1 MNTSV
6 TLRAA
11 EWVLPGH
18 PDKLAD
24 AVADALVQAAQQR
37 QPEAL
42 CAIEVA
48 VHREQV
54 FLTGRLACE
63 GADAIPIEDLVREV
77 YRTAGYGPGEGNEPG
92 RETHEESAEATS
104 DAPGSTSGKVT
115 SEGRDH
121 RPVAPGPWR
130 PAPQDVVIGGN
141 LCIEP
146 LVPGEEGIRHIS
158 DDQSIVTGYA
168 VDLPGIGFIPPE
180 QWLAREVARR
190 LFALVG
196 SDLQL
201 CPDGKVLVVLE
212 EEGDAPGSI
221 ALPPAPG
228 HHGGS
233 GNSGLPIF
241 PGLPKAWRLHAVS
254 CSLLAQAGDVELH
267 RAALQAVRQAS
278 QELARRLPGFE
289 PGDPHEFVVNGSGTF
304 SIGGPEGDNGL
315 SGKKLLLDHYGPR
328 VPIGGTALSGK
339 DFWKP
344 DRAGT
349 LLARRLALAVVHAGV
364 AREAVVQFVSF
375 PGDEAPRLVRIT
387 TPQGDLPDASR
398 WLQLLNC
405 RFETTRAWGQ
415 CVDLVE
421 RARWGWFG
429 VDAGAR
435 PEEDAGSTGDVGLA
449 WERLGLR

>member
-1 MNTSV
+1 MNTNV
-6 TLRAA
+6 TLCVA

-48 VHREQV
+48 VHRDQV

-63 GADAIPIEDLVREV
+63 DAHTLPLQDLVREV
-77 YRTAGYGPGEGNEPG
+77 YRSAGYGQD
-92 RETHEESAEATS
+92 T
-104 DAPGSTSGKVT
+104 
-115 SEGRDH
+115 
-121 RPVAPGPWR
+121 GPWR
-130 PAPQDVVIGGN
+130 PAPQEISVGGN
-141 LCIEP
+141 LYVEP
-146 LVPGEEGIRHIS
+146 LLPGEEGIRHIS

-168 VDLPGIGFIPPE
+168 VDLPGTGFIPPE

-190 LFALVG
+190 LFALVH
-196 SDLQL
+196 SSLQL

-212 EEGDAPGSI
+212 EEAAADGS
-221 ALPPAPG
+221 PC
-228 HHGGS
+228 
-233 GNSGLPIF
+233 
-241 PGLPKAWRLHAVS
+241 AWRLCAVS

-267 RAALQAVRQAS
+267 RAALQAVREAAD
-278 QELARRLPGFE
+278 ELSRRLCGFLPDE
-289 PGDPHEFVVNGSGTF
+289 PFELVVNGSGTF

-349 LLARRLALAVVHAGV
+349 LLARRLALAVVRSGV
-364 AREAVVQFVSF
+364 AREAQVQFVSF
-375 PGDEAPRLVRIT
+375 PGDEAPRLVRVIT
-387 TPQGDLPDASR
+387 PRGELPEAAR
-398 WLQLLNC
+398 WLEMLDC
-405 RFETTRAWGQ
+405 KFEAASGWGLG
-415 CVDLVE
+415 VELVE

-429 VDAGAR
+429 DAEA
-435 PEEDAGSTGDVGLA
+435 PLP
-449 WERLGLR
+449 WEALCLR

>member
-24 AVADALVQAAQQR
+24 AVADALVQAAQER

-63 GADAIPIEDLVREV
+63 GANSIPIEDLVRQV
-77 YRTAGYGPGEGNEPG
+77 YRTAGYGPGPG
-92 RETHEESAEATS
+92 EAPNDTLTGP
-104 DAPGSTSGKVT
+104 A
-115 SEGRDH
+115 
-121 RPVAPGPWR
+121 GPWR
-130 PAPQDVVIGGN
+130 PAPQDVIVGGN

-168 VDLPGIGFIPPE
+168 IDLPGIGFIPPE

-190 LFALVG
+190 LFELVD
-196 SDLQL
+196 SPLRL
-201 CPDGKVLVVLE
+201 SPYGKVLVVLE
-212 EEGDAPGSI
+212 EEGDAPGSL
-221 ALPPAPG
+221 ALSGAPRL
-228 HHGGS
+228 HGGS
-233 GNSGLPIF
+233 GISGLPVW
-241 PGLPKAWRLHAVS
+241 PGLTRAWRLHAVS

-289 PGDPHEFVVNGSGTF
+289 AGEPRQFVVNGSGTF

-387 TPQGDLPDASR
+387 TSQGDLPDASR
-398 WLQLLNC
+398 WLKLLNC
-405 RFETTRAWGQ
+405 RFDTARAWGQ
-415 CVDLVE
+415 GVDLVE

-435 PEEDAGSTGDVGLA
+435 PEEDAGSSGDVGLA

>member
-1 MNTSV
+1 MKTNV

-48 VHREQV
+48 VHRDQV

-63 GADAIPIEDLVREV
+63 EAHTLPLHDLVREV
-77 YRTAGYGPGEGNEPG
+77 YRSAGYGQD
-92 RETHEESAEATS
+92 T
-104 DAPGSTSGKVT
+104 
-115 SEGRDH
+115 
-121 RPVAPGPWR
+121 GPWR
-130 PAPQDVVIGGN
+130 PTPQEIAVGGN
-141 LCIEP
+141 LCVEP

-190 LFALVG
+190 LFALVN
-196 SDLQL
+196 SPLRL

-212 EEGDAPGSI
+212 ESCGPD
-221 ALPPAPG
+221 
-228 HHGGS
+228 
-233 GNSGLPIF
+233 GLPC
-241 PGLPKAWRLHAVS
+241 GWKLSAVS

-267 RAALQAVRQAS
+267 RCAAQVVREAV
-278 QELARRLPGFE
+278 QELAKRLPGFE
-289 PGDPHEFVVNGSGTF
+289 PSDPSELVVNGSGTF

-349 LLARRLALAVVHAGV
+349 LLARRLALAVVRSGTTH
-364 AREAVVQFVSF
+364 EAQVQFVSF
-375 PGDEAPRLVRIT
+375 PGDEAPRLVRVI
-387 TPQGDLPDASR
+387 TPQGDLPEAAR
-398 WLQLLNC
+398 WTEVLDC
-405 RFETTRAWGQ
+405 RFESASGWGRGLN
-415 CVDLVE
+415 LVE
-421 RARWGWFG
+421 QARWGWFG
-429 VDAGAR
+429 ADGVEL
-435 PEEDAGSTGDVGLA
+435 PWETLA
-449 WERLGLR
+449 LR

>member
-63 GADAIPIEDLVREV
+63 GAGSIPIEDLVRQV
-77 YRTAGYGPGEGNEPG
+77 YRTAGYGPGPEGVPNDTLTGP
-92 RETHEESAEATS
+92 A
-104 DAPGSTSGKVT
+104 
-115 SEGRDH
+115 
-121 RPVAPGPWR
+121 GPWR
-130 PAPQDVVIGGN
+130 PAPQDVTVGGN
-141 LCIEP
+141 LCVEP

-190 LFALVG
+190 LFDLVR
-196 SDLQL
+196 SPLRL

-212 EEGDAPGSI
+212 EQVQGGGAHGETAP
-221 ALPPAPG
+221 PG
-228 HHGGS
+228 RA
-233 GNSGLPIF
+233 GLPR
-241 PGLPKAWRLHAVS
+241 AWRLHAVS

-267 RAALQAVRQAS
+267 RAALHAVRQAS
-278 QELARRLPGFE
+278 QDLARRLPGFE
-289 PGDPHEFVVNGSGTF
+289 AGDPREFVVNGSGTF

-364 AREAVVQFVSF
+364 AREAVVQFISF

-415 CVDLVE
+415 GVDLVE

>member
-1 MNTSV
+1 MNTIPSDT

-37 QPEAL
+37 QAEAL

-63 GADAIPIEDLVREV
+63 GADQLPLSDLVREV
-77 YRTAGYGPGEGNEPG
+77 YRSAGYGAAQAGASQAADPD
-92 RETHEESAEATS
+92 ATQ
-104 DAPGSTSGKVT
+104 
-115 SEGRDH
+115 
-121 RPVAPGPWR
+121 WR
-130 PAPQDVVIGGN
+130 PAPQDLTVAGN
-141 LCIEP
+141 LCVEP
-146 LVPGEEGIRHIS
+146 LVPGEERIRHIS

-168 VDLPGIGFIPPE
+168 IDLPGIGCIPPE

-190 LFALVG
+190 LFALVH
-196 SDLQL
+196 SPLQL

-212 EEGDAPGSI
+212 ET
-221 ALPPAPG
+221 
-228 HHGGS
+228 GGEH
-233 GNSGLPIF
+233 
-241 PGLPKAWRLHAVS
+241 ARWRLQAVS
-254 CSLLAQAGDVELH
+254 CSLLAPCGDIALQ
-267 RAALQAVRQAS
+267 RAAAQAVREAAH
-278 QELARRLPGFE
+278 ELSRRLRGFDPAFE
-289 PGDPHEFVVNGSGTF
+289 PGGALGTSQAFVVNGSGTF

-349 LLARRLALAVVHAGV
+349 LLARRLALAVVRSGV
-364 AREAVVQFVSF
+364 ATEATVQFVSF

-387 TPQGDLPDASR
+387 TPQADLPEASR
-398 WLQLLNC
+398 WLQLIDC
-405 RFETTRAWGQ
+405 RFETTSAWGLGI
-415 CVDLVE
+415 DLVE
-421 RARWGWFG
+421 CARWGWFG
-429 VDAGAR
+429 VDE
-435 PEEDAGSTGDVGLA
+435 PGLA
-449 WERLGLR
+449 WEALGLR

>member
-1 MNTSV
+1 MKTSV

-37 QPEAL
+37 QAEAL

-63 GADAIPIEDLVREV
+63 GADSLSIEELVRDV
-77 YRTAGYGPGEGNEPG
+77 YRTAGYGVGGEQVRG
-92 RETHEESAEATS
+92 RRSFVPA
-104 DAPGSTSGKVT
+104 ST
-115 SEGRDH
+115 
-121 RPVAPGPWR
+121 WR
-130 PAPQDVVIGGN
+130 PTSQDLVVGGN
-141 LCIEP
+141 LCVEP
-146 LVPGEEGIRHIS
+146 LVPGEDGIRHIS

-168 VDLPGIGFIPPE
+168 VDFPGIGFIPPE

-190 LFALVG
+190 LFALVHT
-196 SDLQL
+196 DLQL

-212 EEGDAPGSI
+212 EEGGTAGTQVGNGGFGVPI
-221 ALPPAPG
+221 LPC
-228 HHGGS
+228 
-233 GNSGLPIF
+233 
-241 PGLPKAWRLHAVS
+241 LPKVWRLHAVS

-267 RAALQAVRQAS
+267 RASLQAVRQAS
-278 QELARRLPGFE
+278 QDLARRLPGFE
-289 PGDPHEFVVNGSGTF
+289 PGEPREFVVNGSGTF

-375 PGDEAPRLVRIT
+375 PGDEAPRIVRIT
-387 TPQGDLPDASR
+387 TPQGDLPDAYR

-405 RFETTRAWGQ
+405 RFESARAWGQ
-415 CVDLVE
+415 DVDLVE

-429 VDAGAR
+429 VEQPA
-435 PEEDAGSTGDVGLA
+435 VA
-449 WERLGLR
+449 WETLGFK

>member
-1 MNTSV
+1 MKSSV
-6 TLRAA
+6 VLRAA

-37 QPEAL
+37 QSEAL

-54 FLTGRLACE
+54 FLTGRLACA
-63 GADAIPIEDLVREV
+63 GASDLPIEDLVRQV
-77 YRTAGYGPGEGNEPG
+77 YRTAGYGIPLSG
-92 RETHEESAEATS
+92 RQGAGAG
-104 DAPGSTSGKVT
+104 ANP
-115 SEGRDH
+115 
-121 RPVAPGPWR
+121 PPWR
-130 PAPQDVVIGGN
+130 PAAEDVVVSGN
-141 LCIEP
+141 LCVEP
-146 LVPGEEGIRHIS
+146 LVPGEERIRHIS

-180 QWLAREVARR
+180 QWLAREVAQR
-190 LFALVG
+190 LFALVR
-196 SDLQL
+196 SPLQL

-212 EEGDAPGSI
+212 EN
-221 ALPPAPG
+221 
-228 HHGGS
+228 GS
-233 GNSGLPIF
+233 GPIR
-241 PGLPKAWRLHAVS
+241 WRLHAVS
-254 CSLLAQAGDVELH
+254 CSLLAQCGDIALH
-267 RAALQAVRQAS
+267 RAAAQAVREAAR
-278 QELARRLPGFE
+278 ELVRRLPAFDPTFE
-289 PGDPHEFVVNGSGTF
+289 PGTSQAFVVNGSGTF

-349 LLARRLALAVVHAGV
+349 LLARRLALAVVRAGV
-364 AREAVVQFVSF
+364 AREATVQWIAF

-387 TPQGDLPDASR
+387 TEKGELPEASR
-398 WLQLLNC
+398 WLRLLDC
-405 RFETTRAWGQ
+405 RFETASTWGRG
-415 CVDLVE
+415 VDLVE

-429 VDAGAR
+429 VE
-435 PEEDAGSTGDVGLA
+435 PEAQGTALA
-449 WERLGLR
+449 WEAQGLK

>member
-1 MNTSV
+1 MNTNV

-37 QPEAL
+37 QREAL

-48 VHREQV
+48 VHRDQV

-63 GADAIPIEDLVREV
+63 DAHTLPLQDLVREV
-77 YRTAGYGPGEGNEPG
+77 YRSAGYGQD
-92 RETHEESAEATS
+92 T
-104 DAPGSTSGKVT
+104 
-115 SEGRDH
+115 
-121 RPVAPGPWR
+121 GPWR
-130 PAPQDVVIGGN
+130 PAPQEIAVGGN
-141 LCIEP
+141 LCVEP

-190 LFALVG
+190 LFALAH
-196 SDLQL
+196 SPLQL

-212 EEGDAPGSI
+212 ESGAPD
-221 ALPPAPG
+221 
-228 HHGGS
+228 
-233 GNSGLPIF
+233 GLPC
-241 PGLPKAWRLHAVS
+241 GWKLNAVS
-254 CSLLAQAGDVELH
+254 CSLLAQAGDVELQ
-267 RAALQAVRQAS
+267 RCAAQAVRDAA

-289 PGDPHEFVVNGSGTF
+289 LSDPRELVVNGSGTF

-349 LLARRLALAVVHAGV
+349 LLARRLALAVVRSGM
-364 AREAVVQFVSF
+364 AREATVQFVSF

-387 TPQGDLPDASR
+387 TPQGELPEASR

-415 CVDLVE
+415 GVDLVE

-429 VDAGAR
+429 MDH
-435 PEEDAGSTGDVGLA
+435 PGLA
-449 WERLGLR
+449 WETLGFK